1 MKNLLLIALTVIAFN
16 LNAQSI
22 NLKASVQSPICNGD
36 ATGAIDVL
44 IDGGTAPY
52 TIEWYNAETQTL
64 IPGQTSSSISSL
76 LAGKYAIVVSDNV
89 GLSTVMKIVIGQPDA
104 LVLAAFALGTSGPG
118 ANDGSINL
126 TVRGGTHDYFFAWD
140 NGATSEDISGLSA
153 GDYTVVVT
161 DGYGCQKSV
170 TRTVSDV
177 SMISNGGNNNNQGIK
192 APNTNAG
199 GNNMTTS
206 MFPNPASDFL
216 RVNTK
221 GDAQISVVNV
231 NGQEVIAKNLTS
243 ENSMLDVT
251 NLPAGNYLV
260 TVKTATETTTK
271 NITIAK

>member
-22 NLKASVQSPICNGD
+22 SLKASVQSPLCNGD
-36 ATGAIDVL
+36 ATGAIDVQ

-52 TIEWYNAETQTL
+52 TIEWYDAETQTL
-64 IPGQTSSSISSL
+64 IPGQTSSSIASL
-76 LAGKYAIVVSDNV
+76 LAGKYGVIVYDNV
-89 GLSTVMKIVIGQPDA
+89 GLSTYMKIIIAQPDA
-104 LVLAAFALGTSGPG
+104 LNLAAFALGTSAPG
-118 ANDGSINL
+118 ASDGSINL

-140 NGATSEDISGLSA
+140 NGATSEDISGLPA

-170 TRTVSDV
+170 TRTVSDI
-177 SMISNGGNNNNQGIK
+177 SMISNGGNNNQGIK

-199 GNNMTTS
+199 GNNFTTS
-206 MFPNPASDFL
+206 MFPNPTSDFL

-231 NGQEVIAKNLTS
+231 NGQEVIAKKLTS
-243 ENSMLDVT
+243 ENSILDVT